1 MSSTLTLTHLRF
13 DLVAE
18 TRLTLN
24 GFKAGHYLRGALGN
38 RMLTATCPEN
48 PRREK
53 PTPEHAAVC
62 PACWLLAAETD
73 PGAVR
78 RAYALTPPLPPRR
91 FVEAGEHFSFG
102 LTLFGEGLRF
112 LPYFVLAV
120 PAAGRVGVGPGRGRF
135 RLESITAHDP
145 FSGHAFP
152 VLQPGSNLVR
162 VPAGPV
168 GWEEAQQAAQKLS
181 TTLGEGSPLQIRFR
195 TPTRLVESKKLVKT
209 PDFGVFFRR
218 LLERIDHLDRQ
229 FCGAARRPP
238 DEVRRLYALADRVRL
253 VDASDIR
260 WVDLF
265 GSSGRTGKREPLGG
279 FAGRAVY
286 RAGDWSPLLPY
297 LLLGAA
303 VQVGRHVVRGN
314 GVVEVDWRLSC
325 PSFNISS

>member
-1 MSSTLTLTHLRF
+1 MTATLTFTHLRF
-13 DLVAE
+13 NLVAE

-24 GFKAGHYLRGALGN
+24 GYKAGHYLRGALGN

-48 PRREK
+48 PRRK
-53 PTPEHAAVC
+53 APTPQHAAVC
-62 PACWLLAAETD
+62 PACWLLAADTD
-73 PGAVR
+73 PGEVR

-112 LPYFVLAV
+112 LPYFILAV
-120 PAAGRVGVGPGRGRF
+120 PAVGKTGFGPGRGRF
-135 RLESITAHDP
+135 QLESITAHDP
-145 FSGHAFP
+145 FSGHAMP
-152 VLQPGSNLVR
+152 VLAPGSNLVQ
-162 VPAGPV
+162 VPAMPV
-168 GWEEAQQAAQKLS
+168 GWEAARQAAQGLAAS
-181 TTLGEGSPLQIRFR
+181 LGNGAPLKIRFC

-218 LLERIDHLDRQ
+218 LLERIDHLDQQ
-229 FCGAARRPP
+229 FCGAPRRPR
-238 DEVRRLYALADRVRL
+238 DEMQHLYALADRVRL

-279 FAGRAVY
+279 FVGTAVY
-286 RAGDWSPLLPY
+286 RCEDWAPLLPY

-314 GVVEVDWRLSC
+314 GVVDVRG
-325 PSFNISS
+325 